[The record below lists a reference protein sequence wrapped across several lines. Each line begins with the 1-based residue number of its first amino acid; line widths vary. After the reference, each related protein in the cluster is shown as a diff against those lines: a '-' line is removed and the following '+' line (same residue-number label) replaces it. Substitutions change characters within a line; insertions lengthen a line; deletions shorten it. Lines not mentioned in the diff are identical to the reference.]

1 MVAEQVSLAPVTFVS
16 PLVPVPSIVPL
27 VLVPSIGPLVPV
39 PSIGL
44 EYVRHQARGT
54 SGRCRRIF
62 IVDAFYCSI
71 AMHYRLHYC
80 SFYVIY

>member
-1 MVAEQVSLAPVTFVS
+1 MVAEQVSLAPVTF
-16 PLVPVPSIVPL
+16 IGPL

-44 EYVRHQARGT
+44 EYVRHQASGT

-71 AMHYRLHYC
+71 GIATHYC
-80 SFYVIY
+80 LHFCSFNVVY